1 MAKITRIMVAP
12 LAVNCYI
19 IATEQHNAVAID
31 AGGSVPK
38 ILQFLQD
45 NGLTL
50 QKILLTHGHYDH
62 IGGVAELQAATG
74 AEVYIHEAD
83 APMLSDSNLNL
94 EKWITGE
101 TETTPISEYHAI
113 HDGDTIVQDECV
125 FHVLHTQGTPRAVS
139 AISWTEHSLPE
150 IPCSAA
156 LVAERIFRAAVMR
169 NYMLPCSG

>member
-125 FHVLHTQGTPRAVS
+125 FHVLHTPGHTKGGVCYQLDRTLFTGDTLFR
-139 AISWTEHSLPE
+139 
-150 IPCSAA
+150 CSRGRTDFPGGSD
-156 LVAERIFRAAVMR
+156 AELYAS
-169 NYMLPCSG
+169 CSG

>member
-83 APMLSDSNLNL
+83 APMLSHSNLNL
-94 EKWITGE
+94 DKRFPCPAYTG
-101 TETTPISEYHAI
+101 THQRRCLLSVRP
-113 HDGDTIVQDECV
+113 DTLYGRYPVP
-125 FHVLHTQGTPRAVS
+125 L
-139 AISWTEHSLPE
+139 L
-150 IPCSAA
+150 
-156 LVAERIFRAAVMR
+156 
-169 NYMLPCSG
+169 SGQNGFSGRQ

>member
-50 QKILLTHGHYDH
+50 QKILLTH
-62 IGGVAELQAATG
+62 
-74 AEVYIHEAD
+74 
-83 APMLSDSNLNL
+83 
-94 EKWITGE
+94 
-101 TETTPISEYHAI
+101 
-113 HDGDTIVQDECV
+113 
-125 FHVLHTQGTPRAVS
+125 
-139 AISWTEHSLPE
+139 
-150 IPCSAA
+150 
-156 LVAERIFRAAVMR
+156 
-169 NYMLPCSG
+169 

>member
-38 ILQFLQD
+38 ILQFLQE

-94 EKWITGE
+94 DYRRNRNHTDFR
-101 TETTPISEYHAI
+101 IS
-113 HDGDTIVQDECV
+113 CN
-125 FHVLHTQGTPRAVS
+125 S
-139 AISWTEHSLPE
+139 
-150 IPCSAA
+150 
-156 LVAERIFRAAVMR
+156 
-169 NYMLPCSG
+169 

>member
-38 ILQFLQD
+38 ILQFLQE

-83 APMLSDSNLNL
+83 AVGQQFEFRKVDYRRNRNH
-94 EKWITGE
+94 TDFR
-101 TETTPISEYHAI
+101 IS
-113 HDGDTIVQDECV
+113 CN
-125 FHVLHTQGTPRAVS
+125 S
-139 AISWTEHSLPE
+139 
-150 IPCSAA
+150 
-156 LVAERIFRAAVMR
+156 
-169 NYMLPCSG
+169 